1 MKRYNSI
8 MEILKSKDLSLIE
21 IQERMEEYIAEKGM
35 TLEEF
40 CETEEGQEMVKF
52 NEQRFWKPM

>member
-40 CETEEGQEMVKF
+40 CETEEGQKMVKF

>member
-35 TLEEF
+35 TPEEF